1 MKILVVAAH
10 PDDEVLGCG
19 GTLARHAHQ
28 GDIVQCL
35 FLADGVGARDAL
47 VNSVLDTRMEAAAK
61 AAGILGCRV
70 PQHLNLPDNRL
81 DSLPLLVL
89 VQAVEKHI
97 AAFRPERIYT
107 HHHGDLNVDHRLA
120 HEAVL
125 TACRPLAGRSVREI
139 YTFETLSSTE
149 WSGPRQDRNFL
160 PNHFENIAKF
170 VDIKLAALEAYE
182 AEMAPFPHPR
192 SEEAVRAQATLRG
205 AQSGFLVAEAFVLV
219 RSLN

>member
-19 GTLARHAHQ
+19 GTLAKHAHQ

-35 FLADGVGARDAL
+35 FLADGVGARDATDK
-47 VNSVLDTRMEAAAK
+47 SVLDARIESAAK
-61 AAGILGCRV
+61 AARILGCRG

-89 VQAVEKHI
+89 VQAVEMHV
-97 AAFRPERIYT
+97 AEFGPERIYT

-125 TACRPLAGRSVREI
+125 TACRPLVGHSVREI

-149 WSGPRQDRNFL
+149 WSGPRQDRTFI
-160 PNHFENIAKF
+160 PNHFENIAGF
-170 VDIKLAALEAYE
+170 FDIKLAALAAYE

-205 AQSGFLVAEAFVLV
+205 TQSGFFVSEAFMLV